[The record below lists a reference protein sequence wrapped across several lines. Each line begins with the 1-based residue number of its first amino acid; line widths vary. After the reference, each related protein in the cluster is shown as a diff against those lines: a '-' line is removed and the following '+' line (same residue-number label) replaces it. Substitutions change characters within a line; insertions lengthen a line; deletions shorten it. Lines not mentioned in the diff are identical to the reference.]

1 MATRPGR
8 QGAGGAGLQSDRMYK
23 IVVINAKGGS
33 GKTTVAINLA
43 SYYAARAFRPALMD
57 LDPQASATRWLSK
70 RPENRA
76 AIYGIPAFRRDLNVT
91 ASWQMRVPPAINRL
105 IVDTPA
111 AMEPLRMAEAVRGA
125 EAILVPILPSDIDVH
140 AATRTIRD
148 LLTVGQVDRKRNN
161 LAIIA
166 NRVRINTLSY
176 QALMRF
182 LESMDIPIVATLRDT
197 QNYVQAADR
206 GIGIHEMKTRLAREE
221 TEEWGSLIHWLEARR
236 ARALQESGDFR
247 SATSAAP

>member
-1 MATRPGR
+1 
-8 QGAGGAGLQSDRMYK
+8 MYK

-57 LDPQASATRWLSK
+57 LDPQASSTRWLSK
-70 RPENRA
+70 RDEKRP
-76 AIYGIPAFRRDLNVT
+76 AIYGIPAFHRDLSVT
-91 ASWQMRVPPAINRL
+91 ASWQMRVPPAVNRL

-111 AMEPLRMAEAVRGA
+111 AMKPNRMAEAVRGA
-125 EAILVPILPSDIDVH
+125 DAVIVPILPSDIDVH

-148 LLTVGQVDRKRNN
+148 LLTVGQIDRKRNN

-176 QALMRF
+176 QALMKF
-182 LESMDIPIVATLRDT
+182 LETMDIPIVATLRDT
-197 QNYVQAADR
+197 QNYVHAADR
-206 GIGIHEMKTRLAREE
+206 GIGIHELKTRLAKEE
-221 TEEWGSLIHWLEARR
+221 TREWGSLIQWLEARR
-236 ARALQESGDFR
+236 ALSLQGLDKRSSGHSF
-247 SATSAAP
+247 